1 MFRWRNSSRKCSL
14 QGDAVKLAAP
24 LIVFFLL
31 GTSIFGQNAP
41 PYGQN
46 APPSGAIKATTL
58 VFPDRSTA
66 TTITDPE
73 KRTTVETVRDASGRV
88 MRRTV
93 FPLNDQNFARG
104 AIHYN
109 AKGVVIYKEVYVFD
123 DAGRITVSKL
133 FTRDNQPKGKRVFV
147 YESDTKAR
155 IEDYDEFGNLIT
167 PQNPKTRQH

>member
-1 MFRWRNSSRKCSL
+1 MFRWRNSSRKRNL

-24 LIVFFLL
+24 LIIFFLL

-73 KRTTVETVRDASGRV
+73 KHTSEETVRDAAGRIL
-88 MRRTV
+88 RRTV
-93 FPLNDQNFARG
+93 YPLNDRNFARG
-104 AIHYN
+104 AIHYD
-109 AKGVVIYKEVYVFD
+109 AKGVVVYKEVYVFD
-123 DAGRITVSKL
+123 YAGRITESKL
-133 FTRDNQPKGKRVFV
+133 FTKDNQPKGKLVFV
-147 YESDTKAR
+147 YEGENKAR

-167 PQNPKTRQH
+167 LPAPKGHKH